1 MIVCRALLFV
11 TIVAVSACGLGG
23 DTVSRDVPRVVVS
36 VAVSLS
42 DALRRVADEF
52 ERTTD
57 VTVVL
62 NVGGSDTLATQLL
75 AGASVDLFFS
85 ADTRQMDRVEAGG
98 MVVTPTRVDLLSNQ
112 LVIVSHVDHAGHVSG
127 ITDLER
133 SRVRRIAMGDPDSV
147 PAGVYARE
155 FLESVGIWDAV
166 RSKVVPTRN
175 VRAAL
180 AAVESGNAD
189 VGFVYRTDVALVESV
204 AIAFV
209 IPVDQGPQIRYV
221 AAVTVDA
228 PQDAV
233 ARQLLTFLRAGRA
246 RRIFED
252 AGFIGLGGASP

>member
-1 MIVCRALLFV
+1 MVTCRALLFV
-11 TIVAVSACGLGG
+11 TILAVPACGLGN
-23 DTVSRDVPRVVVS
+23 TVSSDVPRVVVS

-42 DALRRVADEF
+42 DVLRRAADEF

-57 VTVVL
+57 VAIVL
-62 NVGGSDTLATQLL
+62 NAGGSDTLATQLL

-85 ADTRQMDRVEAGG
+85 ADSRQMDRVEASGG
-98 MVVTPTRVDLLSNQ
+98 IVTSTRVDLLSNQ
-112 LVIVSHVDHAGHVSG
+112 LVAVSHIDRAGLVSG

-155 FLESVGIWDAV
+155 FLESVGVWDAV

-180 AAVESGNAD
+180 AAVEAGNAD
-189 VGFVYRTDVALVESV
+189 VGFVYRTDVALADSV
-204 AIAFV
+204 GIAFV

-221 AAVTVDA
+221 AAVTAEA
-228 PQDAV
+228 PHGAG
-233 ARQLLTFLRAGRA
+233 ARQLLSFLRTGRA

-252 AGFIGLGGASP
+252 AGFIALGGAPP